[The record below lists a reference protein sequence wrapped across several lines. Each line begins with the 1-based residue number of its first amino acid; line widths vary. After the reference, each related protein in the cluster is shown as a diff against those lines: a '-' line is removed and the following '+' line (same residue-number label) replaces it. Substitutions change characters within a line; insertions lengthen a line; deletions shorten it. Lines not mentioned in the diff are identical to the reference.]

1 MNTQQNSTNKEP
13 NGRNRSI
20 IGNEQALLR
29 QYEIVKK
36 FFQTDHGCEII
47 ASLHAM
53 VEDVLFTENLAN
65 VTPVMRERIVSH
77 LRVATFIAELERS
90 YNELNKKQF

>member
-1 MNTQQNSTNKEP
+1 MNTLQNSANNEANAGNP
-13 NGRNRSI
+13 SI

-29 QYEIVKK
+29 QFEIVKK

-53 VEDVLFTENLAN
+53 VEDFLFTENLAN
-65 VTPVMRERIVSH
+65 VTPIMRERIVSQ

-90 YNELNKKQF
+90 YTELNAG

>member
-1 MNTQQNSTNKEP
+1 MDTQQNSANKET
-13 NGRNRSI
+13 NGRNRRI

-36 FFQTDHGCEII
+36 FFLTDDGCEII

-53 VEDVLFTENLAN
+53 VEDFLFTENLAN

-90 YNELNKKQF
+90 YNDFKNL